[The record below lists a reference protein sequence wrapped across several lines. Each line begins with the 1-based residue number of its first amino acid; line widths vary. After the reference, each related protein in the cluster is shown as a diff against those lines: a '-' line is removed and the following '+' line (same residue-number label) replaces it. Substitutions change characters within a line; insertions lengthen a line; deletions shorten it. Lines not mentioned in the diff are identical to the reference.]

1 MKMAAAFVDSASV
14 QVQGVL
20 EAGRSWTLLPLPPFL
35 SSPEGGGPEARTAC
49 SLLLLR
55 PWVPHGPRRR
65 GTRLLSPA
73 LSSARREPERAME
86 SCFPCLG
93 GAKKKRPPEKPQIP
107 SSSGEVILLPPKVA
121 PFLGLSSALCAAGS
135 VISTP

>member
-20 EAGRSWTLLPLPPFL
+20 EAARSWTLLPLPPFL

-55 PWVPHGPRRR
+55 PWVPHPLPCSLLGKERTGASHGKLLPLPRGRQEEE
-65 GTRLLSPA
+65 A
-73 LSSARREPERAME
+73 A
-86 SCFPCLG
+86 
-93 GAKKKRPPEKPQIP
+93 
-107 SSSGEVILLPPKVA
+107 GEASDPILLR
-121 PFLGLSSALCAAGS
+121 
-135 VISTP
+135 